1 VAVQNPPTDYDGAW
15 KEALQVYLQPFLHLA
30 FPPEAAAIDWAHPPQ
45 FLDTELQQIAPES
58 ELGRQR
64 ADTLVEVRL
73 REGGTEWIL
82 LHVEVQAQRDAH
94 LARRMY
100 QYHHRIHDR
109 FGRPVVSLAVLAD
122 TAPDW
127 RPQVYEEATLRCRLR
142 FEYPTCKLLDLEPRL
157 EERIRMRDPAAVVV
171 AAHLAACRTRDDTGR
186 RYAARRRLTRGLY
199 DLGYS
204 REEILRLMRFL
215 DWLLTL
221 PEPEK
226 LVFRGELTQ
235 FEKEKA
241 MPYVTSYEQ
250 LSREEGLQQGLQQG
264 LLQGREQG
272 ILQGLEQGL
281 HDGETRTLRETVL
294 DLLEIRFGRVPED
307 LREAVIAEADPA
319 RLRAWCRRAATA
331 SDLDDFAREVAG
343 G

>member
-1 VAVQNPPTDYDGAW
+1 MQNPPTDYDGAW
-15 KEALQVYLQPFLHLA
+15 KEALQLYLQPFLHLA
-30 FPPEAAAIDWAHPPQ
+30 FPAVAAAIDWAWPPR
-45 FLDTELQQIAPES
+45 FLDTELQQITPES

-64 ADTLVEVRL
+64 ADILVEVFL
-73 REGGTEWIL
+73 REGRSEWL
-82 LHVEVQAQRDAH
+82 LIHVEVQVQRDAH

-100 QYHHRIHDR
+100 QYHHRIGDR

-122 TAPDW
+122 LAPGW
-127 RPQVYEEATLRCRLR
+127 RPAAHEESMLGCRLR
-142 FEYPTCKLLDLEPRL
+142 FEYPTCKLLDLESGL
-157 EERIRMRDPAAVVV
+157 EERLRERDPAAVLV
-171 AAHLAACRTRDDTGR
+171 AVHLAACRTRDDTGR
-186 RYAARRRLTRGLY
+186 RYAVRRRLTRGLY
-199 DLGYS
+199 DLGYT

-250 LSREEGLQQGLQQG
+250 LSREEGLQQGL
-264 LLQGREQG
+264 LQGREQG
-272 ILQGLEQGL
+272 LKA
-281 HDGETRTLRETVL
+281 LRETIL
-294 DLLEIRFGRVPED
+294 DLLEIRFGGMSGD
-307 LREAVIAEADPA
+307 LRQAVMTETDPA
-319 RLRAWCRRAATA
+319 RLRALHRRAATA
-331 SDLDDFAREVAG
+331 AGLDDFAREVAG